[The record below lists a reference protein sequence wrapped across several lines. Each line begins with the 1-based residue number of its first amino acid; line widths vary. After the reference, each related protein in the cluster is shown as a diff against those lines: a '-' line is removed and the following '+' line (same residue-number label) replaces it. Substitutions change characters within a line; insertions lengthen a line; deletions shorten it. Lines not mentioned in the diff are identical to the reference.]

1 MVERAGTREARRIER
16 GEARMSQQQVRVSYE
31 GLTKVELPDQLASV
45 ACPRR
50 AAIRTLIERLV
61 SADRE

>member
-1 MVERAGTREARRIER
+1 
-16 GEARMSQQQVRVSYE
+16 MSQQQVRVSYE